1 MKKEKVLIVG
11 TGALATLFA
20 ARLSSA
26 GADVT
31 MFGSW
36 QASLIS
42 LKKYGAGLVESKERE
57 VFYPVKAVKNYSNVK
72 FAILLV
78 KSWQTKGVAQQLKK
92 HLTEDA
98 VALTLQNGLGNGEV
112 LRNILGAERVAQG
125 VTTVGAS
132 LIKPGVVKMSG
143 DAQVSMGTHP
153 RLEAIESLFR
163 ASNFEVTLVADIQSL
178 IWSKLVINAA
188 INPLTALLDIPNG
201 DLLKIPEARKMM
213 AELALETASLAK
225 AQNIPL
231 TFENPVEE
239 VERVAKQTA
248 TNTSSMLQDLRR
260 SAPTEIDMISGA
272 ITKIGEKFSLPTP
285 TNKICWQLIKS
296 KVNRGKIR
304 EIQI

>member
-1 MKKEKVLIVG
+1 M
-11 TGALATLFA
+11 
-20 ARLSSA
+20 
-26 GADVT
+26 
-31 MFGSW
+31 
-36 QASLIS
+36 
-42 LKKYGAGLVESKERE
+42 
-57 VFYPVKAVKNYSNVK
+57 KNYSNVK